1 MENIENKI
9 QELLNAMSLE
19 EKIFQL
25 TMKDLNKL
33 EIDNNKVTQKSLEE
47 LFQGQSYGTLQ
58 CPLFKTSLEDIS
70 IRIATAQK
78 YLKNSTPH
86 AIPAIPLTEGLHGLL
101 APGSTI
107 FPQSIALGSSWNPA
121 LVHDMAEVI
130 AKEASACGVKQLL
143 SPVLDVIRD
152 HRWGRVEECY
162 SEDPYLTSEFGV
174 AFVTGA
180 QGSVSQTRNGLDNE
194 HVACTAKHFIG
205 YSMPLRGINLGP
217 TLFGEREIRSTFL
230 EPFEKAI
237 KEANIYSVM
246 PSYSEIDGEPV
257 HASQFLLGD
266 ILRGELGFKGYT
278 ISDYLALNMLIEF
291 QKVAINKKDAALQAL
306 TAGVDLEAPDFDSY
320 KHIPELVESG
330 KLSLNIVDNA
340 VANVLRIKFKSG
352 LFDQDFTDFKE
363 NVIHTDKHVALS
375 RKLAEESIILLK
387 NSNSILPL
395 DGDKLKRL
403 AVIGP
408 NADRVQFGDYCWTN
422 NKKFG
427 VTVFEGL
434 KSTYSE
440 NVEIVTTPGCDIW
453 RRLNSNIGAATK
465 IATDSD
471 AVVLV
476 LGGSSL
482 PLGGVGWEIDDP
494 ENMALCG
501 EGYDRDN
508 LTPPGCQMELFDAIY
523 ATGKPI
529 IVVLLHGR
537 PWAIPEIAK
546 KADAIIEAWYP
557 GEQGG
562 NAIAD
567 IISGKINPSG
577 RLAVS
582 LPRSVGQMPL
592 YYNQKPSGSGYYH
605 EPGSKDKPGRDYVF
619 ETPAPLYPF
628 GYGLSY
634 TEFEYSKMK
643 LSAKKISLNDELEV
657 KISIKNIG
665 PREGYETVQLYVNDL
680 VSSITTPVKVLRD
693 FKKVKLAPGKTV
705 VVKFTLAYNDFALW
719 NRQMQKVVEAGEFKI
734 MIGSSSEN
742 IEHSKI
748 IELIFNN
755 K

>member
-1 MENIENKI
+1 MINLENRISSLIN
-9 QELLNAMSLE
+9 LMSIE
-19 EKIFQL
+19 EKVLQL
-25 TMKDLNKL
+25 TMKDLSRL
-33 EIDNNKVTQKSLEE
+33 EISEDGEITQSSLEE
-47 LFQGQSYGTLQ
+47 LFGGKSCGTLQ
-58 CPLFKTSLEDIS
+58 CPLFNSNPKDVAL
-70 IRIATAQK
+70 RVAAAQK
-78 YLKNSTPH
+78 YLKHKTAH
-86 AIPAIPLTEGLHGLL
+86 GIPGIPLTEGLHGLL
-101 APGSTI
+101 IAGSTI

-143 SPVLDVIRD
+143 SPVFDVIRD

-162 SEDPYLTSEFGV
+162 SEDPYLTSEFGA
-174 AFVTGA
+174 AFVSGA
-180 QGSVSQTRNGLDNE
+180 QGPTSQTRNGLDDD

-205 YSMPLRGINLGP
+205 YSMPLSGINLGP

-257 HASQFLLGD
+257 HASAFLLRD

-278 ISDYLALNMLIEF
+278 ISDYLGLNMLIDF
-291 QKVAINKKDAALQAL
+291 QKVAVDKKNAALQAL
-306 TAGVDLEAPDFDSY
+306 TAGVDLEAPDFDTY
-320 KHIPELVESG
+320 KFIPELLESG
-330 KLSLNIVDNA
+330 KLSIEIIDEALANI
-340 VANVLRIKFKSG
+340 LRTKFKCG
-352 LFDQDFTDFKE
+352 LFDRDFIGFKE
-363 NVIHTDKHVALS
+363 NIIRAEEHVDLS
-375 RKLAEESIILLK
+375 RKLAEESIVLLK

-395 DGDKLKRL
+395 AENKFKRL

-427 VTVFEGL
+427 ITVYEGL
-434 KSTYSE
+434 KSAYSK
-440 NVEIVTTPGCDIW
+440 NAEIVTVPGCDIW
-453 RRLNSNIGAATK
+453 RTINGNIGEAAE
-465 IATDSD
+465 IAVDSD

-482 PLGGVGWEIDDP
+482 PLGGVGWESDDP
-494 ENMALCG
+494 DNTPLCG

-537 PWAIPEIAK
+537 PWAIPEIAE

-582 LPRSVGQMPL
+582 IPRSVGQMPL
-592 YYNQKPSGSGYYH
+592 YYNRKPSGSGYYQ
-605 EPGSKDKPGRDYVF
+605 EPGTKDKPGRDYVF

-634 TEFEYSKMK
+634 TDFKYSEMK
-643 LSAKKISLNDELEV
+643 LSANKISANSELEV
-657 KISIKNIG
+657 KVSVKNIG
-665 PREGYETVQLYVNDL
+665 SRVGYETVQLYINDL
-680 VSSITTPVKVLRD
+680 ISSVTTPVKVLRG
-693 FKKVKLAPGKTV
+693 FKKVKLAPGETTE
-705 VVKFTLAYNDFALW
+705 VKFKLGFEDFALW
-719 NRQMQKVVEAGEFKI
+719 NRQMQKIVEPGQFEIIIGRSAEDIVRKKI
-734 MIGSSSEN
+734 VES
-742 IEHSKI
+742 
-748 IELIFNN
+748 
-755 K
+755 